1 MLSDIKYFHIL
12 KQASDKF
19 QVCLAR
25 IWILS
30 GDHPFSMYTG
40 KSGGE
45 VIEMRTFFKRREGG
59 FLFDTRTQIK
69 IFLKAFVKLFTVIS
83 LTKRIQKLF
92 IDIAEVYFNFFR

>member
-25 IWILS
+25 IWTLS
-30 GDHPFSMYTG
+30 GDHPFSMYAG

-69 IFLKAFVKLFTVIS
+69 KFIESLCETLHGHFLNQTN
-83 LTKRIQKLF
+83 TKI
-92 IDIAEVYFNFFR
+92 VH